1 MRARDLTRYDTEGQN
16 QSFQSYSNQMTTSTA
31 SFKKDEFRTFEDVT
45 SDDSLGMSDKPDYF
59 STRATITFIK
69 SDNLS
74 YPACPTE
81 KCNKKMSQEGNDE
94 WRCEKCSQTYPA
106 PEYRLSLSLPTLYY
120 IILSL
125 ADSEALHRTATSSPS
140 A

>member
-1 MRARDLTRYDTEGQN
+1 
-16 QSFQSYSNQMTTSTA
+16 MTAGAGGAT
-31 SFKKDEFRTFEDVT
+31 FKKDEFRTFEDVT
-45 SDDSLGMSDKPDYF
+45 ADDTLGMNDKPDFF
-59 STRATITFIK
+59 SSRATITFIK

-106 PEYRLSLSLPTLYY
+106 PEYR
-120 IILSL
+120 
-125 ADSEALHRTATSSPS
+125 
-140 A
+140 